1 MFRPLDA
8 CYTPAWP
15 ALAEKAKVKDPM
27 FFRTQV
33 LPKVFCAWNLCQE
46 GGIVWLQNINMCCP

>member
-1 MFRPLDA
+1 MLFRPLDA

-27 FFRTQV
+27 FFLEQRFFQKHSV
-33 LPKVFCAWNLCQE
+33 P
-46 GGIVWLQNINMCCP
+46 GICVKRVELFGCRL